1 MSSTSS
7 TLFNGNSRYAQDFQ
21 SVIERSVAIASLP
34 LQQMKASGTTLTDE
48 SSALSS
54 LDNVCQSLQ
63 SAIAGLSTAA
73 GSGSYSVSTS
83 DDNVTASLSGTATAG
98 TYTVEVTNPGAYTSV
113 MSLGTSAGTKR
124 VTDPSQSNLYGSGAT
139 TFTLLLNS
147 GDPITLTASTL
158 NELVDQIN
166 TKAGTDVQAAVV
178 NVGSTDGQ
186 ANYRLSIQSL
196 HLRDDTIG
204 LSSGSTQLLSELQG
218 GQAVAYKVNGAD
230 QATSDS
236 RTIQIAPGMTVNLA
250 QQSDSNSPTTITVSR
265 STNSIEKA
273 LSTLANAYN
282 SVVDELDKNRGANKG
297 ALAGQSIV
305 FTVSNMLRQITNYQ
319 GSGALGSATSVGLE
333 LDKSGHL
340 SLNTTTFD
348 ALAQNH
354 PDQIMNWIGDA
365 SSGGFAQ
372 SATDLIGSV
381 EADGTGFLQSAIKQ
395 NSDQIDSNNDAIDAE
410 QTRIDTLEQNLQE
423 RMAAADAMIASLE
436 QQATYLTNLFDS
448 MNAIN
453 NAS

>member
-139 TFTLLLNS
+139 TFTLRLNS

-218 GQAVAYKVNGAD
+218 GQAVAYM
-230 QATSDS
+230 S
-236 RTIQIAPGMTVNLA
+236 RFVV
-250 QQSDSNSPTTITVSR
+250 TT
-265 STNSIEKA
+265 
-273 LSTLANAYN
+273 
-282 SVVDELDKNRGANKG
+282 
-297 ALAGQSIV
+297 
-305 FTVSNMLRQITNYQ
+305 
-319 GSGALGSATSVGLE
+319 
-333 LDKSGHL
+333 
-340 SLNTTTFD
+340 
-348 ALAQNH
+348 
-354 PDQIMNWIGDA
+354 
-365 SSGGFAQ
+365 
-372 SATDLIGSV
+372 
-381 EADGTGFLQSAIKQ
+381 
-395 NSDQIDSNNDAIDAE
+395 
-410 QTRIDTLEQNLQE
+410 
-423 RMAAADAMIASLE
+423 
-436 QQATYLTNLFDS
+436 
-448 MNAIN
+448 
-453 NAS
+453 